1 MGNTA
6 RDFMITP
13 VVSVTA
19 DLTLQELAQLL
30 SKNNFSGVPVV
41 DSTEKVI
48 GILSDTDLIRFAQKL
63 NVVPLKDLTGW
74 ISPYT
79 EVEDIAAV
87 RRGIDQ
93 LSKTTVDKVM
103 TRKVYTVSEDSTI
116 REIAQLMNR
125 RNINRVPVIDK
136 QERLVGIITRAD
148 LVSCMAQ
155 R

>member
-1 MGNTA
+1 MADYA
-6 RDFMITP
+6 RDFMISP

-19 DLTLQELAQLL
+19 DLTLQELAELL

-41 DSTEKVI
+41 DGDEKVI
-48 GILSDTDLIRFAQKL
+48 GILSDTDLIRFAQKQ

-79 EVEDIAAV
+79 DIEDIASI

-93 LSKTTVDKVM
+93 FSRTTVDKVM
-103 TRKVYTVSEDSTI
+103 TRKVYTVTEDTST
-116 REIAQLMNR
+116 RAVAQLMNR
-125 RNINRVPVIDK
+125 RNINRVPVVDK
-136 QERLVGIITRAD
+136 HERLVGIITRAD
-148 LVSCMAQ
+148 LISCMAQ